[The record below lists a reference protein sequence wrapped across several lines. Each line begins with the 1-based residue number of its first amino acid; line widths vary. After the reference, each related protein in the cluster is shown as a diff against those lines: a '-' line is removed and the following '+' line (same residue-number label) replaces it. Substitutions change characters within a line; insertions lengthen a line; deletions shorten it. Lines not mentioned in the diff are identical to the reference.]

1 MPVIAAP
8 VEVKVA
14 TGVVNVVPPTAV
26 DGVISKVD
34 DATIDAATLQLVC
47 VPAEKLGRNNI
58 PTPLLPRTDKVSCWS
73 LPLERLII
81 PVVNAPVD
89 GVVATIA
96 VEFRP
101 VEVKVATCVL
111 LA

>member
-1 MPVIAAP
+1 MFDPLYRPVQDSVPVIAAP

-26 DGVISKVD
+26 DGVISKVS
-34 DATIDAATLQLVC
+34 DATIDAATLQLFC
-47 VPAEKLGRNNI
+47 VPATKLGRNNI

-81 PVVNAPVD
+81 PVVNAPVLRRSRSD
-89 GVVATIA
+89 CCGV
-96 VEFRP
+96 
-101 VEVKVATCVL
+101 
-111 LA
+111 